1 MSDQNP
7 EAPTPAEQPT
17 SRAVLLRTVKPTAT
31 YVLMAVMVV
40 FYLAQV
46 LTERFTGTDL
56 LFLYMGKIQQFILAG
71 QLWRFI
77 TPAFLHGSVLHIA
90 SNLYALYVLGIQ
102 LEGVYNHRRFLL
114 LFFVAAFGGNVLSF
128 VLSPASS
135 LGASTAIF
143 GLLGADIVFVLQ
155 NRRYLGGRSRGLLT
169 NLVVV
174 LMLNLIIGFNPALN
188 IDYFG
193 HLGGLIAGSLF
204 AYLAGPKW
212 QLQWSEFQPELKD
225 SRSLREIRNA
235 GLIVFLGFCLIAAI
249 PFIFHG

>member
-7 EAPTPAEQPT
+7 ETPTPAEQPA

-56 LFLYMGKIQQFILAG
+56 LFLYMGKIKQFILAG

-90 SNLYALYVLGIQ
+90 SNLYALYVLGLQ
-102 LEGVYNHRRFLL
+102 LEGIYGHRRFLL
-114 LFFVAAFGGNVLSF
+114 LFFVAALAEMCSRLCFLPPP
-128 VLSPASS
+128 LWALPRRSS
-135 LGASTAIF
+135 V
-143 GLLGADIVFVLQ
+143 LLGADIVFVLQ
-155 NRRYLGGRSRGLLT
+155 NRSYLGGRSRGLLT

-174 LMLNLIIGFNPALN
+174 LLLNLMIGFNPALN

-193 HLGGLIAGSLF
+193 HLGGLVAGSLF

-225 SRSLREIRNA
+225 SRSLSEIRNA